1 MPLSSLSG
9 PSLGSAGSASAIIAL
24 ASSCR
29 AANEAESVLPKSAGG
44 RARKIRP
51 KGPSN
56 KRELRDRFAPRTL
69 PCAPATRGAFINT
82 PCAERLLY
90 RPSSL
95 GEEDKDRPQ
104 AAIARGAAVAWIQP
118 S

>member
-9 PSLGSAGSASAIIAL
+9 PSFGSASSGAAIIAL

-56 KRELRDRFAPRTL
+56 KRELRDRFAPRTP
-69 PCAPATRGAFINT
+69 PCARATRGAFINT
-82 PCAERLLY
+82 PLLRDCSTARTRLVKKSKKDSK
-90 RPSSL
+90 RSL
-95 GEEDKDRPQ
+95 P
-104 AAIARGAAVAWIQP
+104 AAQQLHGYNH
-118 S
+118 